1 MEIIRLQEVS
11 FSYSTAHQRIDL
23 FEALNLSFKSGE
35 ITALWGPSGSGKTT
49 LLNIIA
55 GFLKLKTG
63 NVIFN
68 SNNISEFSEGE
79 LCTYRNKNIG
89 FVFQFFNLIQ
99 QLTVEENIAV
109 PLMLSGV
116 KTADWKERVGELI
129 QKVGL
134 DRRGRHYPYQLSGG
148 EQQRVAIARALAN
161 NPRIILADEPTGN
174 LDKKNRSAIVTLINE
189 MRDEGRAI
197 IIASHDEQFARI
209 ADKVVD
215 LEQLSG

>member
-1 MEIIRLQEVS
+1 MDIIRLQEVS

-55 GFLKLKTG
+55 GFLRLKKG

-68 SNNISEFSEGE
+68 TDNISEYSEGE

-116 KTADWKERVGELI
+116 KTADWKERVGGLI

-134 DRRGRHYPYQLSGG
+134 DQRGRHYPYQLSGG

-197 IIASHDEQFARI
+197 IIASHDEQFTRI

>member
-68 SNNISEFSEGE
+68 SNNISEFSEGQ

-134 DRRGRHYPYQLSGG
+134 DQRGRHYPYQLSGG

-189 MRDEGRAI
+189 MRDDGRAI
-197 IIASHDEQFARI
+197 IIASHDEQFSRI
-209 ADKVVD
+209 ADKVID